1 MFANCRYGSKF
12 SIVLVGLLTLLY
24 FFDFETINLGDINKT
39 STRHTV
45 NHLSSKC
52 DCRKNEEI
60 FLNRQNPDFYA
71 VTSTLNNSKYNVKET
86 ELDELVCGVY
96 ETLRRGRHQKVIGY
110 SLYGKENLYTGS
122 LKSKK
127 SQSYG
132 RKASTV

>member
-12 SIVLVGLLTLLY
+12 SIVLVCLLTLLY
-24 FFDFETINLGDINKT
+24 FFDFETINLGDIKKT
-39 STRHTV
+39 STRRKL

-52 DCRKNEEI
+52 DCRKNEDI
-60 FLNRQNPDFYA
+60 ILNRQNPDFYT

-96 ETLRRGRHQKVIGY
+96 ETLRRGRRQKVIGY

-127 SQSYG
+127 SQSYS
-132 RKASTV
+132 RKATIV